1 MCSFPMEI
9 RFTNNKEQK
18 AEAQKTRNKGMKDD
32 VDEESALERRKGKM
46 KAKRTITEKK
56 LGLIFVCC
64 IVLQSSHPRCLNLNE
79 RSPCDVDK
87 VTEPLRESGAKKKKR
102 GRIEMQQRHRRLR
115 SFEQRT
121 FFSLF
126 LFGPVRLRRLKLS
139 IPHSF
144 FPFRRPYCKYTIDN
158 VPFDALPVLQ
168 IIRGTSRK

>member
-9 RFTNNKEQK
+9 RFT
-18 AEAQKTRNKGMKDD
+18 MKDD

-102 GRIEMQQRHRRLR
+102 KNRNAAAT
-115 SFEQRT
+115 SSST
-121 FFSLF
+121 LF
-126 LFGPVRLRRLKLS
+126 
-139 IPHSF
+139 
-144 FPFRRPYCKYTIDN
+144 
-158 VPFDALPVLQ
+158 
-168 IIRGTSRK
+168 